1 MTTVQAM
8 AWAKT
13 PYVKKLEEPKR
24 EELHCE
30 ALEALRLEVLR
41 LTMANGA
48 YGEALEAYRK
58 ARV

>member
-1 MTTVQAM
+1 MTTIQAM

-13 PYVKKLEEPKR
+13 PYVKKLEEPDKAQ
-24 EELHCE
+24 LDSDCI
-30 ALEALRLEVLR
+30 EALRLEVLR

-48 YGEALEAYRK
+48 YGEALESYRK